1 MKPTEQPF
9 ITPPHPSLETD
20 GRGSRSAGGDNELD
34 RPAEKVRAALAI
46 RGPKS
51 TMQTRVSF
59 YDQLKFNDAGL
70 IPAIIQDQSTG
81 RVLMMAWMNRAT
93 IEKTIATGQTWFW
106 SRSRKQF
113 WTKGQTSGH
122 PQKPKTLPCA
132 S

>member
-1 MKPTEQPF
+1 MDATEQTF
-9 ITPPHPSLETD
+9 ITTPQPSLETD
-20 GRGSRSAGGDNELD
+20 GRGSRSAERDNELD

-93 IEKTIATGQTWFW
+93 IVKTIATVQTWFLCSCRQQYW
-106 SRSRKQF
+106 SQG
-113 WTKGQTSGH
+113 TYTYQHIQHNDGI
-122 PQKPKTLPCA
+122 
-132 S
+132 